1 MISRYP
7 FLTSKPRYP
16 FLTTLVVLVILFGSF
31 AGHGS
36 YAWVYSHADQYPTSA
51 EFAKQLAWAQWID
64 DISQWCLYSGFIA
77 LALLILADK
86 CSRKDR

>member
-1 MISRYP
+1 MKSRYP
-7 FLTSKPRYP
+7 FLTS
-16 FLTTLVVLVILFGSF
+16 LVVVTILFGSF

-36 YAWVYSHADQYPTSA
+36 YAWVYSHADQYPTPA
-51 EFAKQLAWAQWID
+51 ELAKQLAWAQRIH

-77 LALLILADK
+77 LALVILADK